1 MAYRLKP
8 RSEHVEEGVR
18 RIAGEEF
25 ARMAEIIAD
34 TELPACRQIHEV
46 RKCTKRL
53 RSLIRL
59 IRPMLDGAA
68 MENAALRDAARNL
81 SDARDSSAILDSLQ
95 RLKLSPEMLAV
106 AQTALA
112 EKADTSEKTE
122 ASIKLLKAFG
132 REMRSGAKRAGAW
145 GLKAEGFDALK
156 PGLKRSYRKL
166 KRDFTE
172 AVRTGEEETIHS
184 WRKSAKSHWHHAL
197 LLSSICPDALD
208 GHARMASR
216 LSESL
221 GDWRD
226 SGLLIAALKALP
238 EDRLDKDILKTVQR
252 AAIRD
257 QKKLLKKAERLS
269 RLLTAEKP
277 AALAAR
283 WAAYWDASEG

>member
-8 RSEHVEEGVR
+8 RNERVEEGVR

-25 ARMAEIIAD
+25 ARIAEMIAD
-34 TELPACRQIHEV
+34 TELPASRQIHEV

-59 IRPMLDGAA
+59 IKPVLDGAA
-68 MENAALRDAARNL
+68 MENTALRDAARNL
-81 SDARDSSAILDSLQ
+81 SDARDSGAILDSLQ
-95 RLKLSPEMLAV
+95 RLKLSPEVLAV
-106 AQTALA
+106 TETAL
-112 EKADTSEKTE
+112 TEKTDTGE
-122 ASIKLLKAFG
+122 KTGAPIRLLKAFG
-132 REMRSGAKRAGAW
+132 REMRSAAKRASGW
-145 GLKAEGFDALK
+145 GLKAEGFNALR

-172 AVRTGEEETIHS
+172 AIRTGEEETIHS
-184 WRKSAKSHWHHAL
+184 WRKSAKSHWHHTL

-226 SGLLIAALKALP
+226 SGLLIAALKMLP

-257 QKKLLKKAERLS
+257 QKKLLKKAERIS

-283 WAAYWDASEG
+283 WTVYWEASEA